1 MSLDIQPAPTLAVAI
16 GIRPDSLGPDAEAL
30 AEAILTYALSTP
42 SAQAPSS
49 RTVRHECL
57 PSWSRRR
64 YSAAMRELLDRGL
77 YVVDASG
84 GRLVAHLTVPSTPA
98 VGGKLLASMP
108 DELVVRLYC
117 ERDGWPVISDFRAEL
132 ADAAGLGPAVQVTV
146 DLGEVALVHP
156 EVIASLRRAVAS
168 GSISAVRFKSCNRQ
182 VLEAWRE
189 ALGR

>member
-1 MSLDIQPAPTLAVAI
+1 MSLDTQPAPTLAVTI
-16 GIRPDSLGPDAEAL
+16 GIRPDNLRPDAEAL
-30 AEAILTYALSTP
+30 AEAILTCALSAP

-49 RTVRHECL
+49 RTVRHEHL

-77 YVVDASG
+77 YVIDASG

-108 DELVVRLYC
+108 DELVLRLYC
-117 ERDGWPVISDFRAEL
+117 ERDGWPVISAFRADL
-132 ADAAGLGPAVQVTV
+132 ADAAGLDTSVQLKV

-156 EVIASLRRAVAS
+156 EVIASLKRALAS
-168 GSISAVRFKSCNRQ
+168 GRIADVSFTSCNRQ

-189 ALGR
+189 AFGR